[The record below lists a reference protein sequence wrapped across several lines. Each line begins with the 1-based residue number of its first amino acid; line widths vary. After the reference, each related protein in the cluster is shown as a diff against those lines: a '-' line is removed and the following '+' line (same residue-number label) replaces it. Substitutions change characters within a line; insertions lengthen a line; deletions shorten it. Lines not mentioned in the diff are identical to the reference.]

1 MTPETRPSTSARTS
15 TATGLALVVGS
26 AILFSG
32 KAILVKLAYPYGVDA
47 ITLLALRMAMSLPI
61 FVAIS
66 VACELSWQAKDP
78 PVATPAR
85 DRASVAALGFMG
97 YYLASYLDFVG
108 LTYVTASLERL
119 VLFSYP
125 TFAVLLSALF
135 FRTRIGAREAVAL
148 GLSYVGITLAFGS
161 EAHANGPSVV
171 KGAVYVALSALAY
184 AVYLV
189 GSGRLVTRYGS
200 TRFVAQAMTMACLA
214 VLSHFALTRPIH
226 SLFTLPP
233 VLYAFGAAIAIFTTV
248 IPTVLLGA
256 GMRRIGSNQAAIA
269 GMVGPVSTIVLARIF
284 LGERFGAL
292 EALGT
297 VLVLAGVAQLGFARP
312 KPSATATTTA

>member
-1 MTPETRPSTSARTS
+1 MTSDARPSSS
-15 TATGLALVVGS
+15 TTGLALVVAS

-32 KAILVKLAYPYGVDA
+32 KAILVKLAYPYGIDA

-61 FVAIS
+61 FLAMS
-66 VACELSWQAKDP
+66 VGYELAWRRAGHAASSP
-78 PVATPAR
+78 TPAR

-125 TFAVLLSALF
+125 TFVVVLSALF
-135 FRTRIGAREAVAL
+135 FRTRIGRREALAL
-148 GLSYVGITLAFGS
+148 GLSYVGILLAFAS
-161 EAHANGPSVV
+161 EASARGPSVV
-171 KGAVYVALSALAY
+171 KGAIFVALSALAY

-189 GSGRLVTRYGS
+189 GSGRLLGRYGS
-200 TRFVAQAMTMACLA
+200 TRFVTQAMTMACVA
-214 VLSHFALTRPIH
+214 VLSHYALTRPIAA
-226 SLFTLPP
+226 LFKLPGA
-233 VLYAFGAAIAIFTTV
+233 LYAYGAAIAVFTTV
-248 IPTVLLGA
+248 APTILLGA

-284 LGERFGAL
+284 LGERFGLL

-297 VLVLAGVAQLGFARP
+297 LLVLVGVAQLGFE
-312 KPSATATTTA
+312 KS